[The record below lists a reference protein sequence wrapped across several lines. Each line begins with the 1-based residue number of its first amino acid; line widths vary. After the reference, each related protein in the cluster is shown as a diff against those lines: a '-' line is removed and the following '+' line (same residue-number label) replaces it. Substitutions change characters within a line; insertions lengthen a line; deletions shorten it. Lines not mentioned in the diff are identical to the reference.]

1 MSYQLVNQGAPDL
14 PAAEARNRSS
24 PPWSGAPNRSLWSAT
39 LRRLRETFRW
49 RALRV
54 ESHGLAQP
62 GWDRQ
67 LRRQL
72 LRIEARR
79 IL

>member
-1 MSYQLVNQGAPDL
+1 MGYKLVNQGAPDP
-14 PAAEARNRSS
+14 PAAEAGNRSS
-24 PPWSGAPNRSLWSAT
+24 SPWGGVPSRSLWSAT
-39 LRRLRETFRW
+39 LRRLRETFCW

-54 ESHGLAQP
+54 EPHGLAQP

-67 LRRQL
+67 LRREL